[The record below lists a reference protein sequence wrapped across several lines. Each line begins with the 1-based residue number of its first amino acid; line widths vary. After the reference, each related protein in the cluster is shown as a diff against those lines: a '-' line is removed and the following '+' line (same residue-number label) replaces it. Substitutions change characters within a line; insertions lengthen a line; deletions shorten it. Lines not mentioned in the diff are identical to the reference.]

1 MNSAEWP
8 PGLWAVIVTW
18 NSRDDLLACLKA
30 LRAAGE
36 TAAVLVVDNASDD
49 GSASAVRSDFPEV
62 TVLEADR
69 NLHFARGANLGLRFA
84 LAHGARQVCVLNPDA
99 VPATGALAEMV
110 RVSASDDKLGI
121 VGARLV
127 HPRPAQTSR
136 VRERVVVGALC
147 NLATGDIIEPTA
159 PENRALDRLTV
170 DYVWGCAML
179 LRAEALEQ
187 VGLFDESLTAYFED
201 ADLCLRARAAGW
213 HTATALRAVVVHAG
227 SRAGNQ
233 RFAQQMWL
241 RGRNWLR
248 VYWRHAPPAAR
259 PRLAVWMWGYRLPQL
274 LWSALVTVSVRS
286 LRPNGRPIRLWR

>member
-1 MNSAEWP
+1 MTGRERQ
-8 PGLWAVIVTW
+8 PGLWALIVTW
-18 NSRDDLLACLKA
+18 NSRDDLLECLEA
-30 LRAAGE
+30 LSVASEAA
-36 TAAVLVVDNASDD
+36 TVMVVDNASED
-49 GSASAVRSDFPEV
+49 GSALAVRSAFPKV
-62 TVLEADR
+62 TVLETGR

-99 VPATGALAEMV
+99 VPAPGAVAEMA
-110 RVSASDDKLGI
+110 RVLASDQQLGI

-127 HPRPAQTSR
+127 HPRPAPSSR
-136 VRERVVVGALC
+136 LGERVVVGAYC
-147 NLATGDIIEPTA
+147 DFATGDIVEPPA
-159 PENRALDRLTV
+159 PDDPALDRLTV

-179 LRAEALEQ
+179 LRAKALEQ

-227 SRAGNQ
+227 SRAGNR

-248 VYWRHAPPAAR
+248 VFWRHAPPAAR
-259 PRLAVWMWGYRLPQL
+259 PRLAAWMWGYCLPRL
-274 LWSALVTVSVRS
+274 LWSALFTFGVRS
-286 LRPNGRPIRLWR
+286 LRPNGRPIHLWE